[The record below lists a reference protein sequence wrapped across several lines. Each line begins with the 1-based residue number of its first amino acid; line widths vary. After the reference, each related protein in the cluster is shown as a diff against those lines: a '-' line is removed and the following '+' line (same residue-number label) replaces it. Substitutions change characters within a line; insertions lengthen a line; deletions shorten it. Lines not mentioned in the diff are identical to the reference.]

1 MKWINSLINW
11 LGSKLNF
18 KKFINVST
26 KKITNAKNTV
36 NNYNQTNITYN
47 ITFTYNLS

>member
-1 MKWINSLINW
+1 MKWIDSLKNW

-18 KKFINVST
+18 TKFVNVRT

-47 ITFTYNLS
+47 ITFTYKLN